1 MCRPRETETK
11 TETETE
17 TGGNAMGGWLVVRQL
32 TSTVE
37 LRLGAPPRGPA
48 IDMMTVICGGRRGRE
63 FWPQMVYGVRAVVS
77 SSVADR
83 LQVAE
88 ELGR

>member
-1 MCRPRETETK
+1 M
-11 TETETE
+11 
-17 TGGNAMGGWLVVRQL
+17 
-32 TSTVE
+32 E

-48 IDMMTVICGGRRGRE
+48 IDMVTVICGGRRGRE
-63 FWPQMVYGVRAVVS
+63 YWPQMVYGVGAVVS